1 MQEKIMET
9 REHQARAIWSAVLGE
24 LQLQLPPS
32 SFETWLKG
40 TEGVAVDG
48 QRLLVRAPN
57 AFAAEWLEKRLH
69 ALVSRTIEKV
79 SRQALEPFFQ
89 VRPTAA
95 SEMETERPQGSQEGG
110 SPSQWAEPPQ
120 FKPNR
125 RYTFDSF
132 VVGPSN
138 RLAFAASKAVAGTPG
153 ESHNPLFIYSGAGLG
168 KTHLLHAIA
177 HSCLQQRI
185 RFLYVTSEHFTN
197 DFVTS
202 VREKAMDQFRSRYR
216 GVDVLLMDD
225 VQFLS
230 GKEQTLEGFFHT
242 FNDLH
247 NSNRQVVITS
257 DQTPQSIPAIEER
270 LRSRFAWGLI
280 ADIQP
285 PSSDTRVAIL
295 EARAREMGIGVMRD
309 VLGYIAQHI
318 NGSVRELE
326 GALNRTVAM
335 ARAEGR
341 EPHLEMAKQ
350 ALQGLECQARMTPR
364 TPEMVLR
371 AVGEVFSVPREELLG
386 KKRHKELAL
395 ARHVTMYLL
404 RHELDLEV
412 ARIGRVLGGKN
423 HATILHGIERVTAEL
438 PGNALLRERV
448 EATKAALGRS

>member
-1 MQEKIMET
+1 MQEQVMET
-9 REHQARAIWSAVLGE
+9 KEQRARAIWSAVLGE

-40 TEGVAVDG
+40 TVGVAMDG
-48 QRLLVRAPN
+48 QRLVVRVPN
-57 AFAAEWLEKRLH
+57 PFAAEWLEKRLYG
-69 ALVSRTIEKV
+69 LVSRTIEKV
-79 SRQALEPFFQ
+79 GRQALEPSFQ
-89 VRPTAA
+89 VRPTPQLPEPAPE
-95 SEMETERPQGSQEGG
+95 SGLTGTE
-110 SPSQWAEPPQ
+110 PSQWREPPP
-120 FKPNR
+120 FTPNR

-138 RLAFAASKAVAGTPG
+138 QLAYSASKAVAVTPG
-153 ESHNPLFIYSGAGLG
+153 QQHNPLFIYSGAGLG

-185 RFLYVTSEHFTN
+185 NFLYVTSEHFTN

-257 DQTPQSIPAIEER
+257 DQTPQSLPAIEDR

-285 PSSDTRVAIL
+285 PSVDTRVAIL
-295 EARAREMGIGVMRD
+295 EARAREIGIRVIRE
-309 VLGYIAQHI
+309 VLHYIASHVAS
-318 NGSVRELE
+318 SVRELE

-335 ARAEGR
+335 AQAEGSL
-341 EPHLEMAKQ
+341 PHLEMAKR
-350 ALQGLECQARMTPR
+350 ALQGLESQGRLTPR
-364 TPEMVLR
+364 TPETVLK

-386 KKRHKELAL
+386 KRRHKELAL
-395 ARHVTMYLL
+395 ARHVSMYLM

-423 HATILHGIERVTAEL
+423 HATVLHGIERVTSEL
-438 PGNALLRERV
+438 TSNTLLREKL
-448 EATKAALGRS
+448 EATKEALGRS

>member
-1 MQEKIMET
+1 
-9 REHQARAIWSAVLGE
+9 VLGE

-48 QRLLVRAPN
+48 QRLLVRVPN
-57 AFAAEWLEKRLH
+57 PFAAEWLEKRLH
-69 ALVSRTIEKV
+69 TLVSRTIEKV
-79 SRQALEPFFQ
+79 SHQTLEPAFQ
-89 VRPTAA
+89 VRPTLQS
-95 SEMETERPQGSQEGG
+95 SEPAMDREAEAQPQRRP
-110 SPSQWAEPPQ
+110 EPPS

-138 RLAFAASKAVAGTPG
+138 QLAFSASKAVAVTPG
-153 ESHNPLFIYSGAGLG
+153 QRHNPLFIYSGAGLG

-177 HSCLQQRI
+177 HSCMQQRI
-185 RFLYVTSEHFTN
+185 NFLYVTSEHFTN

-257 DQTPQSIPAIEER
+257 DQTPQSIPAIEDR

-285 PSSDTRVAIL
+285 PSVDTRVAIL
-295 EARAREMGIGVMRD
+295 EARAREMGVGVARE
-309 VLGYIAQHI
+309 VLNYIAQHI
-318 NGSVRELE
+318 NSSVRELE

-335 ARAEGR
+335 AQAEGR
-341 EPHLEMAKQ
+341 PPHLEMAKRALEGMASQ
-350 ALQGLECQARMTPR
+350 ALLMPR

-371 AVGEVFSVPREELLG
+371 AVGEVFSVLREELLG

-438 PGNALLRERV
+438 PSNASLRERV
-448 EATKAALGRS
+448 EATRAALQRA